1 MLIAF
6 CSAGNDQSRA
16 SDVPIIII
24 IYYAGSDFTTSI
36 IDNMESSENV
46 SNPLL
51 QCSNEHN

>member
-46 SNPLL
+46 SNTLL

>member
-24 IYYAGSDFTTSI
+24 IYYAGSDFTTSF

-46 SNPLL
+46 SNTLL

>member
-6 CSAGNDQSRA
+6 CSAGNDQNRA

-46 SNPLL
+46 SNTLL

>member
-6 CSAGNDQSRA
+6 CSTGNDQSRA

-46 SNPLL
+46 SNTLL

>member
-6 CSAGNDQSRA
+6 CSAGNDQNRA
-16 SDVPIIII
+16 SDVPIII

-36 IDNMESSENV
+36 IDNVESSENV
-46 SNPLL
+46 SNTLL

>member
-6 CSAGNDQSRA
+6 CNAGNDQSRA

-46 SNPLL
+46 SNTLL